1 MVDRTAAELE
11 LDDAI
16 RTGRPVP
23 ATEPHGDPAV
33 IVPPPDR
40 PEHEEPTPIRGGAPK
55 AGLEG
60 WIVAIFFA
68 VAYGVIGYFVVT
80 DARIVSFDALHR
92 LNDAYMVWWNSPP
105 KLAAISL
112 ASAPLGSVA
121 FLPFTLIKPLAT
133 SLIALPVLT
142 AVAAGLMMAL
152 VNSILRRCEIPAP
165 FRFIMLLLFGL
176 NPMLIYYA
184 GNGEPVVLGMVVAAL
199 GLLSVISWS
208 ATGETLYLVG
218 AGLAMAVAVMV
229 DYGYALWAVG
239 FALTIMMIG
248 AGDAKERIRAGLFLF
263 LTPVVYALLV
273 WILLNAIILE
283 SPFGWITTQNSFIQV
298 NTTGVLQA
306 VTASP
311 LEALGDLF
319 QVVLGVAPLGFATVV
334 LLLIVGILKR
344 DSVAFGLFLLALLAA
359 AVPFIRVLVSDEA
372 QLMTLSVGLPLALLA
387 LAGAAWVYYSE
398 EGWRIGVAVIML
410 IGLVAALPLGWNA
423 MKDYEYQNQAQ
434 AFTRWVEDRES
445 QEGTESVGGYTV
457 GIDPEVTMADYLK
470 NELPQEKDSI
480 LVDENFSYGPMITS
494 GRPSLFFDRADKGE
508 GEWEAAIDNPWG
520 EVDYMLI
527 AISREGDQLRK
538 AYPQAVAGGEN
549 GMTPIFRTE
558 RYVLVQV
565 AATQPPAAN
574 ENDDPNDGEGST
586 PQSTPRPVTP
596 SRPPTPGEDTPTE
609 SVPATPVPQSTPSD
623 GTGNEATTPSSPS
636 GSGSSSAPELEGE

>member
-16 RTGRPVP
+16 RHGRPAPEVDTR
-23 ATEPHGDPAV
+23 TEPAI
-33 IVPPPDR
+33 IVPR

-68 VAYGVIGYFVVT
+68 VVYGVIGYFVVT
-80 DARIVSFDALHR
+80 DGHIVSFDALHR

-112 ASAPLGSVA
+112 ASAPLGAVA
-121 FLPFTLIKPLAT
+121 FLPLTLIKPLAT
-133 SLIALPVLT
+133 SLVALPVLT
-142 AVAAGLMMAL
+142 AIAAGLMMAL
-152 VNSILRRCEIPAP
+152 VNSILRRCEIPAL

-176 NPMLIYYA
+176 NPMLVYYA

-208 ATGETLYLVG
+208 ATGETRYLVG
-218 AGLAMAVAVMV
+218 AGVAMAVAIMV

-273 WILLNAIILE
+273 WILLNWVILE

-298 NTTGVLQA
+298 NTSGVLQA
-306 VTASP
+306 VTSSP
-311 LEALGDLF
+311 LDALGDLF
-319 QVVLGVAPLGFATVV
+319 QVVLGVAPLGLATVV
-334 LLLIVGILKR
+334 LLLLVGILKR
-344 DSVAFGLFLLALLAA
+344 DTVAFGLFLLTLLAA
-359 AVPFIRVLVSDEA
+359 AVPFIRVIVADEA

-387 LAGAAWVYYSE
+387 IAGAAWVYFSE

-410 IGLVAALPLGWNA
+410 IGLIAALPLGWNA

-434 AFTRWVEDRES
+434 AFTRWVEDRDS
-445 QEGTESVGGYTV
+445 QEGTASPGGYTV
-457 GIDPEVTMADYLK
+457 GIDPETTMADYIK
-470 NELPQEKDSI
+470 NELPQTKDSI
-480 LVDENFSYGPMITS
+480 LVDENFSYGPMIIS
-494 GRPSLFFDRADKGE
+494 GRPSLFFDRADRGE

-527 AISREGDQLRK
+527 TVSREGDQLRK
-538 AYPQAVAGGEN
+538 AYPQAVAGGEA

-565 AATQPPAAN
+565 AATQPAAAN
-574 ENDDPNDGEGST
+574 ENDNPNDGQGAT

-596 SRPPTPGEDTPTE
+596 TRPPTPGEDSPTE
-609 SVPATPVPQSTPSD
+609 SVPATPVPQSTPSN

>member
-11 LDDAI
+11 YDEAI

-23 ATEPHGDPAV
+23 PVEPRETGIV
-33 IVPPPDR
+33 VPPPV
-40 PEHEEPTPIRGGAPK
+40 PEEPTPIRGGAPR
-55 AGLEG
+55 ASLEG

-68 VAYGVIGYFVVT
+68 VAYGVIGYFMLT

-112 ASAPLGSVA
+112 ASAPLGAVA
-121 FLPFTLIKPLAT
+121 FMPLTLIKPLAT
-133 SLIALPVLT
+133 SLIAIPVLT
-142 AVAAGLMMAL
+142 ALAAGVMMAMI
-152 VNSILRRCEIPAP
+152 NSLLRRCEIPAG
-165 FRFIMLLLFGL
+165 FRFVMLLLFGL
-176 NPMLIYYA
+176 NPMLVYYA
-184 GNGEPVVLGMVVAAL
+184 GNGEPVVLGMVVAAVA
-199 GLLSVISWS
+199 LLSVISWKI
-208 ATGETLYLVG
+208 AGDTRYLVG
-218 AGLAMAVAVMV
+218 AGLAIGIAVMV

-239 FALTIMMIG
+239 LAVTILAIS
-248 AGDAKERIRAGLFLF
+248 AGSAQERIRGALILF

-273 WILLNAIILE
+273 WVLLNGIILG
-283 SPFGWITTQNSFIQV
+283 SPFGWITAQTGFIQV

-311 LEALGDLF
+311 MDALGDLF
-319 QVVLGVAPLGFATVV
+319 SVVLGVAPLGLATVV
-334 LLLIVGILKR
+334 LLLLTGILKR
-344 DSVAFGLFLLALLAA
+344 DGVAFGLFLLALLAA
-359 AVPFIRVLVSDEA
+359 AVPFIRVLVADEA

-423 MKDYEYQNQAQ
+423 MQDYEYQNQAQ
-434 AFTRWVEDRES
+434 AFTRWVEDRDS

-457 GIDPEVTMADYLK
+457 GIDPEVTMARYIND
-470 NELPQEKDSI
+470 ELPQEKNSI
-480 LVDENFSYGPMITS
+480 LIDENFSYGPMILT
-494 GRPSLFFDRADKGE
+494 GRPKLFFDRADEGE
-508 GEWEAAIDNPWG
+508 GNWEAVKDNPFG
-520 EVDYMLI
+520 KVQYMLI
-527 AISREGDQLRK
+527 TVSREGDQLRK
-538 AYPQAVAGGEN
+538 EFPQAVAGGEP

-565 AATQPPAAN
+565 AATKPASGS
-574 ENDDPNDGEGST
+574 ENDNPNDGQGAQ

-596 SRPPTPGEDTPTE
+596 ARPLTPGEDGPTE
-609 SVPATPVPQSTPSD
+609 SVPATPAPQSTPS
-623 GTGNEATTPSSPS
+623 TGSTQSTPPSSS
-636 GSGSSSAPELEGE
+636 SGAGSGSSSAPELEGE